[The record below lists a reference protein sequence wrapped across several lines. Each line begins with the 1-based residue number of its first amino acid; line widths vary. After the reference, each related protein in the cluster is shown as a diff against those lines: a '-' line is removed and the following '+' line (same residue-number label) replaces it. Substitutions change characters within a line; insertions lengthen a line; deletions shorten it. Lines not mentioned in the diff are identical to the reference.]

1 MTSSSDIDKGIPP
14 AGQDLALLA
23 QLREVAAA
31 RRLVPPLT
39 LEQLYAQIDLFI
51 REAGGDPVYRDWL
64 VVMLNNCLWEATIA
78 TIPCDKRVLL
88 LPECLKHS
96 GKCQA
101 EHDEFGL
108 LCGCCGNCTIGPLL
122 DDAEARGMMTLVA
135 EGSTMVADLI
145 KSGDV
150 QAVIGVSCLE
160 ALEKAFPEMIAAAVP
175 GLAIPLSKSGCVD
188 TRMSLELLRQAISI
202 PCQAGAAA
210 LAPVRLKQEVEQ
222 WFEPEVLVE
231 IVGPGTAVV
240 EELGHDWLSGDGKRW
255 RPYLTAA
262 LFAAATDRRDFPLDV
277 KKLAVA
283 AECFHKASLIHDD
296 IEDNDLE
303 RYGKETLH
311 ARIGIGPALNVGDF
325 LIGEG
330 YRMIAE
336 TTLSAEDRIALLQ
349 AAVTAHRQLT
359 LGQGMELAWMSR
371 PARLDIEE
379 TLECFCLKTSPA
391 FEAALAFGA
400 IAAGIYGG
408 TQELIHEFSKALGIA
423 YQISDDLD
431 DFSMETLC
439 TAPSIVLA
447 HLSEA
452 HPPLSVPEIREKAL
466 AGELDADIAKAKAAS
481 KELLATYR
489 QRAFASL
496 ASLQKPELKLFFFR
510 VAGRILK

>member
-1 MTSSSDIDKGIPP
+1 VTITTDIDKGLPP

-23 QLREVAAA
+23 QLRESAVV
-31 RRLVPPLT
+31 RQLVPPLT
-39 LEQLYAQIDLFI
+39 LEQLYAQVDAFI
-51 REAGGDPVYRDWL
+51 RETASDPVFRDWL
-64 VVMLNNCLWEATIA
+64 VVMLNNCLWEETIA

-101 EHDEFGL
+101 EHDDFGL
-108 LCGCCGNCTIGPLL
+108 LCGCCGNCTIGSLL
-122 DDAEARGMMTLVA
+122 DEAEARGMMTLVA

-160 ALEKAFPEMIAAAVP
+160 ALEKAFPEMIGAAVP

-188 TRMSLELLRQAISI
+188 TKMSQELLRQAISI
-202 PCQAGAAA
+202 PHQAGVAA
-210 LAPVRLKQEVEQ
+210 LGPVQLKKSVEQ
-222 WFEPEVLVE
+222 WFEPAVLAE
-231 IVGPGTAVV
+231 IVGPGASVV
-240 EELGHDWLSGDGKRW
+240 EALGHEWLSGDGKRW

-262 LFAAATDRRDFPLDV
+262 LFAAATDRQEFPLDV

-311 ARIGIGPALNVGDF
+311 ARIGTGQALNVGDF

-336 TTLSAEDRIALLQ
+336 TTLPAEARIALLQ

-359 LGQGMELAWMSR
+359 LGQGMELAWMR
-371 PARLDIEE
+371 QPERLTVEQ
-379 TLECFCLKTSPA
+379 TLECFRLKTAPA

-400 IAAGIYGG
+400 IAAGIHGE
-408 TQELIHEFSKALGIA
+408 TQSLIHDFSKALGIG
-423 YQISDDLD
+423 YQIADDLV
-431 DFSMETLC
+431 DFSPETLC
-439 TAPSIVLA
+439 EAPSIVLA
-447 HLSEA
+447 YLSEA
-452 HPPLSVPEIREKAL
+452 HPQLNVVELRDQAL
-466 AGELDADIAKAKAAS
+466 AGKLDADIFQAKAAS
-481 KELLATYR
+481 KELLATCR
-489 QRAFASL
+489 ARAFASL
-496 ASLQKPELKLFFFR
+496 ASLKKRELKLFFFR
-510 VAGRILK
+510 IAGRILK